1 MKSRFAKAALIGVLS
16 ATAAFGASET
26 LYDYF
31 KTSVEASAGF
41 LPNKLSLSIYEEV
54 KFEDNQD
61 NSPRR
66 DREENLAVKTGVN
79 ASLTRTKGWVTY
91 GADADASYEF
101 WRKDADDKNAFDWS
115 ISPMLMLSV
124 DSENSNLQNLKISF
138 SSKSKYEKLSKTD
151 RREARHI
158 DNKLGIAYDFMAK
171 GRFGNVITFDYEY
184 DYYTKNKYK
193 SRSFQ
198 MWEIGMAPYYKFSAK
213 VKGGLR
219 LAYREK
225 DYRDNKND
233 RYNDD
238 SSKKTVALY
247 VNYDPTLKLNIYAE
261 AGFSR
266 TDYEGYSKDGYG
278 DGDWKPT
285 LKLRVKYMPNAN
297 WSTGYGSTL
306 DFEDSDISGK
316 FGGSYQ
322 FDNYVF
328 LNWKPTHKFSLNN
341 TLGIDYQDEKDA
353 CDYDTTE
360 YYYNLR
366 ANYYFTEKFSCYAL
380 YSYSNVN
387 YQYRGR
393 DTYFSNDITLGIK
406 YTF

>member
-101 WRKDADDKNAFDWS
+101 WRRDADDKNGFDWS

-184 DYYTKNKYK
+184 DYYTKNKY
-193 SRSFQ
+193 
-198 MWEIGMAPYYKFSAK
+198 
-213 VKGGLR
+213 
-219 LAYREK
+219 
-225 DYRDNKND
+225 
-233 RYNDD
+233 
-238 SSKKTVALY
+238 
-247 VNYDPTLKLNIYAE
+247 
-261 AGFSR
+261 
-266 TDYEGYSKDGYG
+266 
-278 DGDWKPT
+278 
-285 LKLRVKYMPNAN
+285 
-297 WSTGYGSTL
+297 
-306 DFEDSDISGK
+306 
-316 FGGSYQ
+316 
-322 FDNYVF
+322 
-328 LNWKPTHKFSLNN
+328 
-341 TLGIDYQDEKDA
+341 
-353 CDYDTTE
+353 
-360 YYYNLR
+360 
-366 ANYYFTEKFSCYAL
+366 
-380 YSYSNVN
+380 
-387 YQYRGR
+387 
-393 DTYFSNDITLGIK
+393 
-406 YTF
+406 